1 MNRFTA
7 EEKGTSSKVVA
18 AGAKRRK
25 FIWLAVM
32 TVFFSWSGYIFVV
45 QSASIADKSEV
56 LAKKQ
61 ASNEGVTTSLNQL
74 KYEVSRLN
82 DDEYIGQ
89 LARKWYNMYLPGE
102 LPIRTEQSGQ

>member
-1 MNRFTA
+1 MSRLSA
-7 EEKGTSSKVVA
+7 EDKGNLSEALT

-25 FIWLAVM
+25 FIWLLVM
-32 TVFFSWSGYIFVV
+32 AVFFGWSGYIFFD
-45 QSASIADKSEV
+45 QSASIADKKEV

-61 ASNEGVTTSLNQL
+61 ASNENVTASLNQL

-82 DDEYIGQ
+82 EDEYIGQ